1 MRRSNTFE
9 VVVENQGRPQIDGV
23 FDAEEPAR
31 ERAAY
36 LLSQAK
42 FGSVRVVKVDKR
54 GASVVVFEKHYRG
67 SGKAVGIGTLED
79 APICDTALEVFG
91 FPARRTLGRVMRPWC
106 DEQTMPP
113 LEALHK
119 PIQLRQIEREDVLFH
134 QFINRIASVQ
144 AKKYRMLPEERADQ
158 LRRLYLA
165 VFNMAKSAET
175 DLAYW
180 GLLIRREGFNAV
192 AQQATEDLP
201 EAERPRAVTYAL
213 AQWIEHNR
221 DWAHKLDA
229 LTELF
234 TNDMSAEAVNYLD
247 EAIAEILD
255 SSNAIRAI
263 LGYEPDLASALI
275 ALGNLA
281 KGSFDERHGRSPAL
295 ERLNWQ
301 IDRWGLPICRATL
314 LSRIART
321 LDGTTPLT
329 KTGKVSDAQSFRKLL
344 GLIREVGG
352 FKGGP
357 AMCSAVTRRAQTAFG
372 GDYEDLPVE
381 EAVSMVAD
389 TMPDA
394 AARIGYL
401 LDLLGSEF
409 GHRRATYLTKQLAN
423 IFTRMTSIRDLF
435 AGQPDAWK
443 SSAVRDGFRDR
454 LYNGGIRR
462 DLADMLLRRI
472 ELLAQADEAAAAAAA
487 AKAAGAAAR
496 PQIEHTVDPDVVKTV
511 CYQIEV
517 LSEVPKAKG
526 SQLLLYYQGSE
537 IACGSDVGEFVLGRS
552 SECNLKVAAKTASR
566 RHAVVRCRQGEFV
579 LTDVSRNGTY
589 VRSGGQKP
597 KVLQGSTATLSGSGS
612 IYLGA
617 DPNGEDVDKAHLI
630 LYQYVK

>member
-1 MRRSNTFE
+1 MRRSNSFE
-9 VVVENQGRPQIDGV
+9 VVVESQGRPQIDGV
-23 FDAEEPAR
+23 FDAEANAR

-42 FGSVRVVKVDKR
+42 YGSVRVVKVDAR
-54 GASVVVFEKHYRG
+54 GGSVVVFEKNYKG
-67 SGKAVGIGTLED
+67 TGKTVTVGNMED
-79 APICDTALEVFG
+79 APICDTVLDVFG
-91 FPARRTLGRVMRPWC
+91 YPARKALGRVMRPWC
-106 DEQTMPP
+106 DEQSLIP

-119 PIQLRQIEREDVLFH
+119 PIMLRQIEREDVLH
-134 QFINRIASVQ
+134 NQLINRVASVQ
-144 AKKYRMLPEERADQ
+144 AKKYRMGQDERADH
-158 LRRLYLA
+158 LRRLYAA
-165 VFNMAKSAET
+165 VFNMAKAAET

-192 AQQATEDLP
+192 AKQATEDLP
-201 EAERPRAVTYAL
+201 AHERCRAVTYAL
-213 AQWIEHNR
+213 AQWIDSSR
-221 DWAHKLDA
+221 DWPQKLDG

-234 TNDMSAEAVNYLD
+234 TRDMTPEAVNYLD
-247 EAIAEILD
+247 EAISEILD
-255 SSNAIRAI
+255 GPTPIRAI
-263 LGYEPDLASALI
+263 LGYAPDLGSALI

-281 KGSFDERHGRSPAL
+281 KGSFDERHGRSPPF
-295 ERLNWQ
+295 ERLNWL
-301 IDRWGLPICRATL
+301 IDRWGLPLCRATL

-329 KTGKVSDAQSFRKLL
+329 KTGKVSDAQTFRKLL

-357 AMCSAVTRRAQTAFG
+357 SMCSAVTRRAQTAFG

-381 EAVSMVAD
+381 EAVSMVSD
-389 TMPDA
+389 GMPDA

-423 IFTRMTSIRDLF
+423 IFTRMSSIRDLF

-443 SSAVRDGFRDR
+443 SQGVRDSFRER

-462 DLADMLLRRI
+462 DLADLLLHRI
-472 ELLAQADEAAAAAAA
+472 ELLAQADEATAAAAAA
-487 AKAAGAAAR
+487 AKAGAAK
-496 PQIEHTVDPDVVKTV
+496 PLIEHTIDPDVVKTV

-517 LSEVPKAKG
+517 LSDIPKAKG
-526 SQLLLYYQGSE
+526 PQLLLFYQGAE
-537 IACGSDVGEFVLGRS
+537 IACGTDIGEFVMGRS

-566 RHAVVRCRQGEFV
+566 RHAVVRSRQGEFV
-579 LTDVSRNGTY
+579 LVDLSRNGTY
-589 VRSGGQKP
+589 VRTGGQKP
-597 KVLQGSTATLSGSGS
+597 KVLHGSSATLSGSGS

-617 DPNGEDVDKAHLI
+617 DPNGEDVDKSHLI